1 MASAD
6 QQETGIQETVQLSP
20 PDLAD
25 LLDAARYRWLRNEA
39 RKMMGE
45 KAPYVVYGD
54 GGVDDFTMD
63 GELLDTMIDAI
74 LVSELPVFQT
84 MMALQKKY

>member
-1 MASAD
+1 METSD
-6 QQETGIQETVQLSP
+6 EQETEKAVINP

-25 LLDAARYRWLRNEA
+25 LIDAARYRWLRNEA
-39 RKMMGE
+39 RKMLGE

-54 GGVDDFTMD
+54 GGVDDFTID

-74 LVSELPVFQT
+74 IVSETPLFRT
-84 MMALQKKY
+84 MMALQKK

>member
-1 MASAD
+1 M
-6 QQETGIQETVQLSP
+6 ETTDEQGTDNTAISP

-25 LLDAARYRWLRNEA
+25 LIDAARYRWLRNEA
-39 RKMMGE
+39 RKMQGE

-54 GGVDDFTMD
+54 GGMDDFTID

-74 LVSELPVFQT
+74 IVSEMPVFRT
-84 MMALQKKY
+84 MMALQKK